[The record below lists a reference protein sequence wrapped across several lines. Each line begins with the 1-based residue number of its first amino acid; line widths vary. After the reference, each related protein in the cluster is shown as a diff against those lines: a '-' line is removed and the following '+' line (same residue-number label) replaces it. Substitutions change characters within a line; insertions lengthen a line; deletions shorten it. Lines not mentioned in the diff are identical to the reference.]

1 MKNHFGRND
10 MRALI
15 VEDDP
20 LSSKILLKVLSAY
33 GQCDVAVNGKDAVD
47 AYQRSLEEA
56 SPYSLICMDIMM
68 PELNGQEA
76 LRRIR
81 ELEQKAGIAADDM
94 VKVVMTTSL
103 NGTEQASQ
111 ALFKGGASA
120 YFVKPLQLDNFI
132 QELKSINVIPE

>member
-1 MKNHFGRND
+1 
-10 MRALI
+10 MRTLI

-20 LSSKILLKVLSAY
+20 ISSKILMKALSRY
-33 GQCDVAVNGKDAVD
+33 GRCDVAVNGKEAVD
-47 AYQRSLEEA
+47 AFQRSLEEA
-56 SPYSLICMDIMM
+56 SPYNLICMDIMM

-76 LRRIR
+76 LNAIR
-81 ELEQKAGIAADDM
+81 KLEQKAGISTDDM

-103 NGTEQASQ
+103 DGTEDASN

-132 QELKSINVIPE
+132 QELKRIHVISE